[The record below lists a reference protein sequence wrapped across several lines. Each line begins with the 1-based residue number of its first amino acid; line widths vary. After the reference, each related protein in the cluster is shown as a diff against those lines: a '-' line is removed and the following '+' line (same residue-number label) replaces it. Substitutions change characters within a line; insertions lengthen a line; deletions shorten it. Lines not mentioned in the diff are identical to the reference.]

1 MKTKIHLSADTHK
14 NKAVVL
20 VKFSFDTQIADVLKQ
35 QFPARWSASKKC
47 WWVARDQF
55 DYPKFKQVFAPTF
68 EIIIPEG
75 IVETKE
81 VVQLPQGYL
90 ERLKRVRYSDS
101 TIKVYSKYFRDFQT
115 AFPDKDLKEF
125 TPEDINDYMLGV
137 IEKQKISTSQQNQR
151 INAIK
156 FYYEKV
162 LGREKLYFSI
172 ERPKKEKLLPDVL
185 SKNEISTMINSTHN
199 LKHKCLIA
207 LLYSCGLR
215 RSEAINMELKDVD
228 SDRMLIKVRA
238 GKGKKDRYVQLAKP
252 TLLLLRAYYKKYKP
266 LKWIFEGPNNKPYS
280 TKSISNVVKTAAQR
294 VGIKKRVFPHI
305 LRHSFAT
312 HHLEQGT
319 DLRYIQEWLGHG
331 SSKTTERYTHV
342 SNKDFI
348 KFKNP
353 IDDLID
359 DT

>member
-1 MKTKIHLSADTHK
+1 
-14 NKAVVL
+14 
-20 VKFSFDTQIADVLKQ
+20 
-35 QFPARWSASKKC
+35 
-47 WWVARDQF
+47 
-55 DYPKFKQVFAPTF
+55 
-68 EIIIPEG
+68 
-75 IVETKE
+75 
-81 VVQLPQGYL
+81 
-90 ERLKRVRYSDS
+90 
-101 TIKVYSKYFRDFQT
+101 
-115 AFPDKDLKEF
+115 
-125 TPEDINDYMLGV
+125 
-137 IEKQKISTSQQNQR
+137 
-151 INAIK
+151 
-156 FYYEKV
+156 
-162 LGREKLYFSI
+162 
-172 ERPKKEKLLPDVL
+172 
-185 SKNEISTMINSTHN
+185 MINSTHN

-215 RSEAINMELKDVD
+215 RSEAINMELKNVD
-228 SDRMLIKVRA
+228 SDRMLIKIRA

-252 TLLLLRAYYKKYKP
+252 TLLLLRAYYKKSKP
-266 LKWIFEGPNNKPYS
+266 LKWIFEGPSNKPYS
-280 TKSISNVVKTAAQR
+280 AKSISNVVKTAAQR